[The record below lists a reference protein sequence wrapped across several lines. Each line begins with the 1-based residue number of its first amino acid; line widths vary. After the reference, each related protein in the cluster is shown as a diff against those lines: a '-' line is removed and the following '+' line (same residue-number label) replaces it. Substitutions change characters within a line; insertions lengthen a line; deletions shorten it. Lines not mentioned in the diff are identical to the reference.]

1 MIGATYR
8 MIFSL
13 LAFAEASL
21 PLRSDEH
28 LRKEQNMNDTLPKYR
43 CPNLLLGGEWR
54 PGRHAKR
61 LKIHN
66 PATGEVL
73 DELSLAGVED
83 LQLALQ
89 TTQSAFETWRKVPAH
104 ERCARL
110 ERGVA
115 RLRENTERIAT
126 LLTLEQGKTLAEAR
140 AECAM
145 AADLI
150 KWYAEEAR
158 RIYGRIIPA
167 RMPNS
172 RMDVLKFPV
181 GPVAAF
187 SPWNFPLVLSA
198 RKIGGALAAG
208 CSIMVKAAEETPASV
223 AAMVDC
229 LNQELPPGV
238 IQLIFGVPSEVS
250 EALIRSPIVRKVTFT
265 GSVPVGRHLAQL
277 AAQNLKRI
285 TLELGGHA
293 PVIVC
298 ADANLERTVNLM
310 VQHKFRNAGQA
321 CLAPT
326 RFFVDKRIY
335 GDFVEAFGVASS
347 ALRVGS
353 GLEASTQMGP
363 VASARRQSAV
373 KGLIDQSVAMGA
385 RAVTGD
391 APEQGSFVAPTLLAD
406 VPMEAPILTEEPFG
420 PVACAMP
427 FDNLDGA
434 ISMANANPYGLAG
447 YLFTDSAKAIL
458 SVSERLEVGSL
469 AINGMAVSVPE
480 APFGGLKDSGYG
492 SESGIEGMEAFL
504 DTKFT
509 HYVACI

>member
-1 MIGATYR
+1 MSTPVYACPELLIGGTW
-8 MIFSL
+8 
-13 LAFAEASL
+13 
-21 PLRSDEH
+21 
-28 LRKEQNMNDTLPKYR
+28 RK
-43 CPNLLLGGEWR
+43 
-54 PGRHAKR
+54 GRHAQQMTVR
-61 LKIHN
+61 N

-73 DELSLAGVED
+73 DTLHLASAED
-83 LQLALQ
+83 LQLTLE
-89 TTQSAFETWRKVPAH
+89 TTQKAFDHWRQVPAH

-115 RLRENTERIAT
+115 RLRENIDRIAI
-126 LLTLEQGKTLAEAR
+126 LLTLEQGKPLAEAR

-158 RIYGRIIPA
+158 RIYGRVIPA
-167 RMPNS
+167 RLPNS
-172 RMDVLKFPV
+172 RMDVLKLPV

-208 CSIMVKAAEETPASV
+208 CSIVVKGAEETPASV

-229 LNQELPPGV
+229 LNQELPAGV
-238 IQLIFGVPSEVS
+238 LQLVYGIPSEVS
-250 EALIRSPIVRKVTFT
+250 QLLISSPIIRKVTFT
-265 GSVPVGRHLAQL
+265 GSVPVGRHLAEMS
-277 AAQNLKRI
+277 ARHLKRI

-298 ADANLERTVNLM
+298 RDADLNRTVNMM

-326 RFFVDKRIY
+326 RFLVDRHIY
-335 GDFVEAFGVASS
+335 NDFVEAFGATMQ
-347 ALRVGS
+347 ALRVGP
-353 GLEASTQMGP
+353 GLQAESQMGP
-363 VASARRQSAV
+363 VASERRQSAV
-373 KGLIDQSVAMGA
+373 RDLIDRSIARGA
-385 RAVTGD
+385 RAVTGS
-391 APEQGSFVAPTLLAD
+391 APETGSFVAPTLLAD
-406 VPMEAPILTEEPFG
+406 VPLDAPVLQEEPFG
-420 PVACAMP
+420 PVASAMA
-427 FDNLDGA
+427 FDTLDEA
-434 ISMANANPYGLAG
+434 IARANANPYGLAG

-458 SVSERLEVGSL
+458 AVSERLEVGSL
-469 AINGMAVSVPE
+469 AINGMGVSVPE
-480 APFGGLKDSGYG
+480 APFGGVKDSGYG

-509 HYVACI
+509 HYLA

>member
-1 MIGATYR
+1 MSAV
-8 MIFSL
+8 
-13 LAFAEASL
+13 
-21 PLRSDEH
+21 D
-28 LRKEQNMNDTLPKYR
+28 YR
-43 CPNLLLGGEWR
+43 CPDLLLGGQWR
-54 PGRHAKR
+54 QGRHAKR
-61 LKIHN
+61 FAVHN

-73 DELSLAGVED
+73 DDLPLASADD
-83 LQLALQ
+83 LELALQ
-89 TTQSAFETWRKVPAH
+89 TTQKAFEHWRRVPAH
-104 ERCARL
+104 DRCTRL
-110 ERGVA
+110 EKGVA
-115 RLRENTERIAT
+115 RLRENTERIAM
-126 LLTLEQGKTLAEAR
+126 LLTLEQGKPLAEAR

-158 RIYGRIIPA
+158 RIYGRVIPA
-167 RMPNS
+167 RLPNS

-181 GPVAAF
+181 GPVAAL

-208 CSIMVKAAEETPASV
+208 CSIILKAAEETPASV

-238 IQLIFGVPSEVS
+238 LQLVYGVPSEVS

-265 GSVPVGRHLAQL
+265 GSVPVGRHLAEM

-298 ADANLERTVNLM
+298 RDADVGRTVNMM

-326 RFFVDKRIY
+326 RFFVDRQIY
-335 GDFVEAFGVASS
+335 NDFVDAFGAASQ

-353 GLEASTQMGP
+353 GLAQDTQMGP

-373 KGLIDQSVAMGA
+373 RDLITRSIAAGA
-385 RAVTGD
+385 RQIAGSAPD
-391 APEQGSFVAPTLLAD
+391 AGCFVAPTLLAD
-406 VPMEAPILTEEPFG
+406 VPSTAPVLNEEPFG
-420 PVACAMP
+420 PIACAMP
-427 FDNLDGA
+427 FETLDEA
-434 ISMANANPYGLAG
+434 IGLANANPYGLAG

-458 SVSERLEVGSL
+458 AVSERLEVGSL
-469 AINGMAVSVPE
+469 AINGMGVSVPE
-480 APFGGLKDSGYG
+480 APFGGVKDSGYG

-509 HYVACI
+509 HYVA

>member
-1 MIGATYR
+1 MST
-8 MIFSL
+8 STV
-13 LAFAEASL
+13 
-21 PLRSDEH
+21 D
-28 LRKEQNMNDTLPKYR
+28 YR
-43 CPNLLLGGEWR
+43 CPQLLLGGEWR
-54 PGRHAKR
+54 TGRHVQR
-61 LKIHN
+61 LAVRN
-66 PATGEVL
+66 PATGELL
-73 DELSLAGVED
+73 DELALASADD

-89 TTQSAFETWRKVPAH
+89 TTQKAFDHWRQVPAH

-115 RLRENTERIAT
+115 RLREHTERIAT
-126 LLTLEQGKTLAEAR
+126 LLTLEQGKPLAEAR

-158 RIYGRIIPA
+158 RVYGRVIPA
-167 RMPNS
+167 RLPHS

-208 CSIMVKAAEETPASV
+208 CSIVVKGAEETPASV

-238 IQLIFGVPSEVS
+238 LQLVYGVPSEVS
-250 EALIRSPIVRKVTFT
+250 EALIRSPIIRKVTFT
-265 GSVPVGRHLAQL
+265 GSVPVGRHLAGM
-277 AAQNLKRI
+277 AAQHLKRI

-298 ADANLERTVNLM
+298 RDADLTRTVNLM

-326 RFFVDKRIY
+326 RFFVDRQVY
-335 GDFVEAFGVASS
+335 GDFVDAFGAATQ
-347 ALRVGS
+347 ALRLGS
-353 GLEASTQMGP
+353 GLEQTTQMGP
-363 VASARRQSAV
+363 VASARRQAAV
-373 KGLIDQSVAMGA
+373 QDLIDRSVAMGA
-385 RAVTGD
+385 RPVVGSAPD
-391 APEQGSFVAPTLLAD
+391 AGCFVPPTLLAD
-406 VPMEAPILTEEPFG
+406 VPSAAPVLSEEPFG

-427 FDNLDGA
+427 FDTLDEA
-434 ISMANANPYGLAG
+434 IATANANPYGLAG

-458 SVSERLEVGSL
+458 AVSERLEVGSL
-469 AINGMAVSVPE
+469 AINGMGVSVPE
-480 APFGGLKDSGYG
+480 APFGGVKDSGYG

-509 HYVACI
+509 HYVA